1 MIESFKFLYK
11 NFNIVAESAA
21 IIFLGIVLYLL
32 TKKFISKSFDKFKE
46 KIDTRKYKTFQI
58 ACNSIIK
65 YIIFFVIICMFF
77 NVLGIDIKSILTVAG
92 IGSITVGLAAQ
103 SLIKD
108 FITGIFILFENQFEV
123 GDKVIIANKAG
134 TVESITM
141 CTTTLRAANGDVYI
155 IPNGEIKIVTNK
167 SRKTL

>member
-1 MIESFKFLYK
+1 MNESFEFLYK
-11 NFNIVAESAA
+11 NFNIIAESAA

-32 TKKFISKSFDKFKE
+32 TKKFISKLFDKFKE

-77 NVLGIDIKSILTVAG
+77 NVLGIDMKSILTVAG

-108 FITGIFILFENQFEV
+108 FITGIFILFENQYNMSQPRLWFARPW
-123 GDKVIIANKAG
+123 GIFMLIICFIPTLHHIIDVS
-134 TVESITM
+134 TV
-141 CTTTLRAANGDVYI
+141 LKYI
-155 IPNGEIKIVTNK
+155 VLQG
-167 SRKTL
+167 L